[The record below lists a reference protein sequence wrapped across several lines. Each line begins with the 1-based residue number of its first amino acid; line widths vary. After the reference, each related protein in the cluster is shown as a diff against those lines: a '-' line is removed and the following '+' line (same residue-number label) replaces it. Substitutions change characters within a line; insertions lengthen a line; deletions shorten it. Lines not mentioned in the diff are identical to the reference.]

1 MGRNCKGGIEVGADQ
16 GEGGCRV
23 NAFGNFIVS
32 AAQSDNSPTAINE
45 RLCSL
50 GIDRWTGPYSAELQA
65 EAVDAL
71 EHGKVLVFPELPF
84 AFKAEERALFTPAL
98 SNGKSKNVSLKGSGE
113 LGGTS
118 ATGETARLIAGMM
131 ARFALD
137 ATRFVEELVPQYAGR
152 LERAPTSYRPVEI
165 KGRPASVIHDDTRLH
180 VDAFPSRPMRGR
192 RIMRLFTNVNPD
204 GHPRIWHVGEPFE
217 DMTRNLGSRANEGS
231 WLHAWVLSGLGITKG
246 LRSPY
251 DALMLGLH
259 DGAKKDETYQKTSPQ
274 IEMPFPA
281 GTTWL
286 CYTDQVMHAALAG
299 QYVLEQ
305 TFHLDVA
312 SMARPELSP
321 LKVLE
326 RLRGHAL
333 V

>member
-1 MGRNCKGGIEVGADQ
+1 M
-16 GEGGCRV
+16 
-23 NAFGNFIVS
+23 
-32 AAQSDNSPTAINE
+32 SDVQTEHNSVPIDE
-45 RLCSL
+45 RLCAFEL
-50 GIDRWTGPYSAELQA
+50 DRWTGPFSAEA
-65 EAVDAL
+65 RAKAVDAL
-71 EHGKVLVFPELPF
+71 ERGKVLVFPHLPF
-84 AFKAEERALFTPAL
+84 AFEADERALLTPAL
-98 SNGKSKNVSLKGSGE
+98 SNGKSKNVSLKPSGE

-118 ATGETARLIAGMM
+118 ATGDTARCVAAMM
-131 ARFALD
+131 ARFSAT
-137 ATRFVEELVPQYAGR
+137 ATRFVEELVPHYAGK

-165 KGRPASVIHDDTRLH
+165 EGRPASVVHDDTRLH

-204 GHPRIWHVGEPFE
+204 GQPRVWHVGEPFE
-217 DMTRNLGSRANEGS
+217 DMAEKLGSRANEGS
-231 WLHAWVLSGLGITKG
+231 RMHAALLSAFGVTKG
-246 LRSPY
+246 KRSRY

-259 DGAKKDETYQKTSPQ
+259 DGAKTDDTYQKTSPQ
-274 IEMPFPA
+274 IEVPFRS

-312 SMARPELSP
+312 AMARPEFSP
-321 LKVLE
+321 LRVLE

>member
-1 MGRNCKGGIEVGADQ
+1 
-16 GEGGCRV
+16 
-23 NAFGNFIVS
+23 VS
-32 AAQSDNSPTAINE
+32 AAPSINSVGPIRA

-50 GIDRWTGPYSAELQA
+50 GIDRWTGPFSAELRAQ
-65 EAVDAL
+65 AVDAL
-71 EHGKVLVFPELPF
+71 ENGKVLVFPELPF
-84 AFKAEERALFTPAL
+84 AFKAEERVLFTPLL

-113 LGGTS
+113 LGGTA
-118 ATGETARLIAGMM
+118 ATGETARLVAGMM
-131 ARFALD
+131 SRFAQD
-137 ATRFVEELVPQYAGR
+137 ATRFVEDLVPQYAGR

-165 KGRPASVIHDDTRLH
+165 RGRPASVIHDDTRLH

-192 RIMRLFTNVNPD
+192 RIMRLFTNVNPE
-204 GHPRIWHVGEPFE
+204 GHPRVWHVGEPFE
-217 DMTRNLGSRANEGS
+217 DMARNLGARANEGS
-231 WLHAWVLSGLGITKG
+231 QLHSWVLSGLGITKG
-246 LRSPY
+246 LRSSY

-259 DGAKKDETYQKTSPQ
+259 DGAKKDDAYQGTSPQ
-274 IEMPFPA
+274 IEVQFPA

-286 CYTDQVMHAALAG
+286 CYTDQVMHAALSG
-299 QYVLEQ
+299 QFVLEQ

-312 SMARPELSP
+312 SMVRPELSP